1 MKVVY
6 DNDSYIEHH
15 GVKGMKWGQRREKN
29 RAAVNQALKGKNLIL
44 TSREA
49 RKIQKGTLSLKK
61 AKSSK
66 WQQSHV
72 QSKNYDTNRV
82 HNDLVFHK
90 PKFVQKVNK
99 RISKGQSY
107 QKAFGR
113 TKLSS
118 VVKGGVELGAA
129 LALMTRGN
137 AIKVRALHGVSK
149 LARGAGRVAGAIAT
163 KLAR

>member
-1 MKVVY
+1 MKVIY
-6 DNDSYIEHH
+6 DDGAYLEHH

-29 RAAVNQALKGKNLIL
+29 RAAVNQYLTGKNLIL
-44 TSREA
+44 TRREA
-49 RKIQKGTLSLKK
+49 RKIQKGATPLKK
-61 AKSSK
+61 VKSSK

-82 HNDLVFHK
+82 HNDLVFHN

-118 VVKGGVELGAA
+118 VVKGGVEVGAA

-149 LARGAGRVAGAIAT
+149 LARGAGRVAGA
-163 KLAR
+163 LAVKFAR